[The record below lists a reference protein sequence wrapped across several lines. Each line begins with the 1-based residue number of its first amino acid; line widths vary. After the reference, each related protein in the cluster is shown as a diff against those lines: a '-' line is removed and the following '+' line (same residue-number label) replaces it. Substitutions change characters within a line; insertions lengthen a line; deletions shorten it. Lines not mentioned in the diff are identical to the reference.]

1 MTKHYILSIN
11 PNAQY
16 EWEQCSLRD
25 PITAARP
32 DFASLIAEAVGDE
45 TGSYL
50 VAVNIEV
57 KVLEKAQLRNLKE
70 FPLKWQPL
78 LSIRNRRSGLRSS
91 RHFRKIYA
99 SLPQPP

>member
-16 EWEQCSLRD
+16 DWDQFVLRD
-25 PITAARP
+25 PLTAGRP
-32 DFASLIAEAVGDE
+32 DFASLIAEAVGEE

-57 KVLEKAQLRNLKE
+57 TVLEKAPTL
-70 FPLKWQPL
+70 QPPR
-78 LSIRNRRSGLRSS
+78 IPVDV
-91 RHFRKIYA
+91 A
-99 SLPQPP
+99 SVATKPQPSELVA

>member
-11 PNAQY
+11 PNAQF
-16 EWEQCSLRD
+16 EWEQCILRD
-25 PITAARP
+25 PITAERP

-57 KVLEKAQLRNLKE
+57 KVLEKALSS
-70 FPLKWQPL
+70 QPQKVPVDVAAVAV
-78 LSIRNRRSGLRSS
+78 NPQ
-91 RHFRKIYA
+91 A
-99 SLPQPP
+99 SELVA